1 MDGSSQPAPGQHGRE
16 RRSRE
21 KPSRGQ
27 PSRGQP
33 SRGQPSRG
41 QPSPR
46 RHGPAHPPF
55 THYPLAAYV
64 FAAGFDVASAV
75 AGGRHAWAGQFWRA
89 STFVL
94 IAGLAI
100 CLVTMGTGFWD
111 LVRYWRQASPAAS
124 SVAAH
129 VCVMAAAFM
138 IGTGDIAWRLS
149 DYSARASTPPGVAA
163 LSLAAA
169 AVACSGAYIGGR
181 LVFAHAIGVQAVVLP
196 SAAPPGAEPPGAA
209 PPGTVSSGTVSSDA
223 AARESDRS
231 GDADPRPGHARVA
244 TGEPPP
250 KPVR

>member
-1 MDGSSQPAPGQHGRE
+1 
-16 RRSRE
+16 
-21 KPSRGQ
+21 
-27 PSRGQP
+27 
-33 SRGQPSRG
+33 
-41 QPSPR
+41 
-46 RHGPAHPPF
+46 
-55 THYPLAAYV
+55 V

-75 AGGRHAWAGQFWRA
+75 AGGRHAWAGQLWRA

-100 CLVTMGTGFWD
+100 CLITMGTGFWD
-111 LVRYWRQASPAAS
+111 LIRYWRQANPAAS

-129 VCVMAAAFM
+129 VCAMAAAFM

-169 AVACSGAYIGGR
+169 AAACSGAYIGGR

-196 SAAPPGAEPPGAA
+196 SAAQPGAELPGAVPPGTALSGTVPPGA
-209 PPGTVSSGTVSSDA
+209 VSPVD
-223 AARESDRS
+223 AREADRP
-231 GDADPRPGHARVA
+231 GDAGPRPGHARVA
-244 TGEPPP
+244 TGEPPS